1 MHDNAVL
8 ETGRKLQKVWKEI
21 DQKMALLLVTTS
33 FLLVLVLPV
42 QAKDSTLGK
51 AKLQEHTGTA

>member
-1 MHDNAVL
+1 MLSLKQEENFKKC
-8 ETGRKLQKVWKEI
+8 GKESI
-21 DQKMALLLVTTS
+21 KKMALLLVTTS

-51 AKLQEHTGTA
+51 AKLQEHIGTA